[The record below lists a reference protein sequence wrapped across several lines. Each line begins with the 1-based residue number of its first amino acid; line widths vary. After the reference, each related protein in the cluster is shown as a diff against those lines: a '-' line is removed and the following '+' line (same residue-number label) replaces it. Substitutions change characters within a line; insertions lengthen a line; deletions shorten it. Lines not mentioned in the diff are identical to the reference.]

1 MAEAI
6 LEKASSPSGSPK
18 DKLYEIMARE
28 PLGHIFFQHDLTGMG
43 VADDIQKLTS
53 VVQDLVSA
61 QLLQIMTH
69 DGEVCYKVRSR
80 EEAARLISL
89 TFDERTI
96 YNYIAESR
104 TNGCWVKSLQNKTN
118 FHLANLGKLIKSLE
132 NKRLI
137 KSIKNVKFP
146 TRRIYMLSDLN
157 PSEDITGGP
166 WFSDAELDVDLVDA
180 LATLAIKFVS
190 DRSWGISARKK
201 VRRENHEDAG
211 TPKLATPDNVSMEKG
226 RRINK
231 SSKQLKPGKH
241 VAGETIGSTQQA
253 DANDQDTINAPG
265 NTKTDP
271 AVPNDYSHRVPAI
284 DKLDIP
290 LFPPQPHLHPIPPP
304 VSTSNPSSLPL
315 FKVGHTYPST
325 AEICDH
331 IRNSGV
337 TSLTF
342 SESEF
347 QELLEMLVLDGRL
360 EKMGPNR
367 YRSVRGVLALT
378 ERGRDHENRGKERER
393 ARKGPETEIEELGA
407 AVGSKSKKRKWA
419 GLDAVDEEDDVVLG
433 GRDWKKYHRLQRRQV
448 SKSPHRSSKTR
459 AQSSIL
465 DISPERGDVAT
476 AEDPPKAEFGGLIN
490 GFAEAPCARCPVFS
504 ICGEDGPVSAAS
516 CLYFEDWLDG
526 GMRAYEGMERK
537 FQGTDV
543 M

>member
-28 PLGHIFFQHDLTGMG
+28 PWGHVFFQHDLTGMG

-53 VVQDLVSA
+53 IVQDLLSA
-61 QLLQIMTH
+61 QLLQIMTQ

-146 TRRIYMLSDLN
+146 TRRVYMLSDLS

-190 DRSWGISARKK
+190 DRSWGTTARKK
-201 VRRENHEDAG
+201 VRREHIEDAG
-211 TPKLATPDNVSMEKG
+211 TSTEKN
-226 RRINK
+226 RRMNK
-231 SSKQLKPGKH
+231 PSKQLEPGKH
-241 VAGETIGSTQQA
+241 IPSESIRSTQQA
-253 DANDQDTINAPG
+253 NADDQDTIHAPDDI
-265 NTKTDP
+265 KTGHT
-271 AVPNDYSHRVPAI
+271 VPNDHVHRATAI
-284 DKLDIP
+284 TEESDIP
-290 LFPPQPHLHPIPPP
+290 FFPPQPHLCPIPPP
-304 VSTSNPSSLPL
+304 VSTSKPSSLPPL
-315 FKVGHTYPST
+315 KVGHTYPST

-331 IRNSGV
+331 IRDSGV

-378 ERGRDHENRGKERER
+378 ERGKDQDKRGRERGKT
-393 ARKGPETEIEELGA
+393 RKDRGPDIEELGA
-407 AVGSKSKKRKWA
+407 VVNNTSKKRKWA
-419 GLDAVDEEDDVVLG
+419 GIDAADEEDDVVLG
-433 GRDWKKYHRLQRRQV
+433 GRDWKKYHRLQKRHL
-448 SKSPHRSSKTR
+448 SKSPHTSSKTQ
-459 AQSSIL
+459 AQSSSS
-465 DISPERGDVAT
+465 DIGTGRGEVAT
-476 AEDPPKAEFGGLIN
+476 KEDPPKAAFGGLIN

-526 GMRAYEGMERK
+526 GMRVFEGMERK
-537 FQGTDV
+537 FQSTDA
-543 M
+543 MQGW